1 MLHLKILKRNPDF
14 VLGFVF
20 NREFINKLPS
30 RQLFNFIQFHQGLNG
45 CEGVD
50 VDAD

>member
-20 NREFINKLPS
+20 YLEIINKLPS
-30 RQLFNFIQFHQGLNG
+30 RQLFKLVPFHQGFNW

-50 VDAD
+50 IDVN